1 VSEPIALIAA
11 LLDKRSRALPRCAP
25 RGDSS
30 REARIFPGLL
40 FLFSSIFVSVK
51 GRELLEGSRPQRMTF
66 PRGIEEE
73 AFEAFHELIASS

>member
-1 VSEPIALIAA
+1 M
-11 LLDKRSRALPRCAP
+11 LLEVTLVEKPGFFRAS
-25 RGDSS
+25 G
-30 REARIFPGLL
+30 

>member
-11 LLDKRSRALPRCAP
+11 LLDKRSRAYLAVLL
-25 RGDSS
+25 
-30 REARIFPGLL
+30 EVTLVEKPGFFRASC